1 MESLNNEGKDFFCFT
16 VLYWCVTTAVLELLK
31 TDGISGASPNVP
43 NMMVP
48 ASQASAP
55 RMSKSQFYD

>member
-31 TDGISGASPNVP
+31 TDGISGISKCSKH
-43 NMMVP
+43 VP